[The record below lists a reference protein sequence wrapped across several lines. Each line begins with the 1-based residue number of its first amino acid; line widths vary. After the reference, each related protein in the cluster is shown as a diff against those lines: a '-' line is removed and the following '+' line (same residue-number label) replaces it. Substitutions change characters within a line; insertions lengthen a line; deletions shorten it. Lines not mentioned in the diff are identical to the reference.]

1 MKNEWINKKRE
12 RSVNSLKLWS
22 DNPRLNPSNEYV
34 RLSDYINEI
43 ISNDF
48 DKNEFIRLVKSI
60 VDRDFLSFD
69 PVVVWQKEKDG
80 PYTVI
85 EGNRRV
91 IALKLLRE
99 PHKAPKAI
107 KQTIA
112 KLAQGAKNKD
122 FLEKIPVLIAPSF
135 EDIEWY
141 LHERHNQSGLMRKWS
156 REQQLNAIYDL
167 YEKYNGDIAS
177 LIRISGLSQGDIEGH
192 IRVIKLKN
200 YIHNL
205 KDLLSDEEYSTAV
218 SHRFPISTLE
228 RWFSNTEVRKRWNIN
243 YDGVN
248 VNVETEE
255 DDFKKAYSQLV
266 KWMLADEKAENKI
279 NSRTIR
285 NAEQIVHF
293 LDKFEKVNKS
303 DVPISFT
310 ERKNNGTVAKDVV
323 KPQTASPITK
333 NNKRT
338 KLIDNKYSLTT
349 TDLRLLDI
357 FEELKNIPLRWKN
370 AISASIRVILDI
382 SVRNYIINNNLE
394 ADICKKYKTALVNIT
409 LQQRLDF
416 LKDKLPKKQN
426 DILAKLLNYENE
438 FSLSVL
444 NGFVH
449 GSDTHHLDAG
459 FLNRFWDFLFP
470 LFKEIL
476 DISEVENK

>member
-1 MKNEWINKKRE
+1 MNNNWINKKRD
-12 RSVNSLKLWS
+12 RSINSLKLWS
-22 DNPRLNPSNEYV
+22 ENPRLNPDNSYV
-34 RLSDYINEI
+34 RLSDYVNEI
-43 ISNDF
+43 IS
-48 DKNEFIRLVKSI
+48 DKYEKDEFIRLVKSI

-69 PVVVWQKEKDG
+69 PIVVWQKEKEG
-80 PYTVI
+80 PYTVA

-91 IALKLLRE
+91 IALKLLKE
-99 PHKAPKAI
+99 PKRAPKAI

-112 KLAQGAKNKD
+112 KLAQGAKGKD
-122 FLEKIPVLIAPSF
+122 YLEKIPVLIAPAY

-167 YEKYNGDIAS
+167 YEKYDGDIG
-177 LIRISGLSQGDIEGH
+177 IIINISGLSQGDIEGH

-205 KDLLSDEEYSTAV
+205 KDLLKEDEYSTAI

-228 RWFSNTEVRKRWNIN
+228 RWFANTEVRKRWNIN
-243 YDGVN
+243 YNGVN
-248 VNVETEE
+248 VDIETKE
-255 DDFKKAYSQLV
+255 DDFKKAYAQLV
-266 KWMLADEKAENKI
+266 KWMLTDEKSENKI

-285 NAEQIVHF
+285 NSEQIVKF
-293 LDKFEKVNKS
+293 LDRFEAVNKS
-303 DVPISFT
+303 DVPISFID
-310 ERKNNGTVAKDVV
+310 RKNNGTAVAKGAT
-323 KPQTASPITK
+323 KPKSTSPVTR

-338 KLIDNKYSLTT
+338 KLIDKKYMLTT

-382 SVRNYIINNNLE
+382 SVRNYIVNNDYE
-394 ADICKKYKTALVNIT
+394 SEICRKYKATLKDIT
-409 LQQRLDF
+409 LQKRLDF

-426 DILAKLLNYENE
+426 AIVAHLLNPANE
-438 FSLSVL
+438 FSLTVL

-470 LFKEIL
+470 LFREIL
-476 DISEVENK
+476 DISKNEN